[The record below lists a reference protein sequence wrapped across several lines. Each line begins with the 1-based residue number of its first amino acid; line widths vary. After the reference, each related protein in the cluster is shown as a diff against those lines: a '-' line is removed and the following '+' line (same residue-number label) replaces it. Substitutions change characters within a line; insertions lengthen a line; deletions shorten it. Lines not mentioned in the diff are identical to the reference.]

1 MAMDLVTVNLTR
13 DNEKEHWGF
22 DLAGGGKDKDVRLYI
37 SQIKPGSI
45 AEKVGLKVKDSLVKI
60 GNDCALDYT
69 IEEAME
75 SLKKNKMFF
84 DMIVEREVDDVKLQ
98 HEIQN
103 SEDPRYDGLDRK
115 DRNKVGFHDVDKPT
129 LRKDWNCPWIRRD
142 GKGIKSVVRA
152 LDPVSGPTRAAS
164 NHFYSEPKS
173 ILAPEANPEELERMI
188 QERMAML
195 QAEEE
200 KAKQEQEALRQKD
213 DRQRQHQI
221 QQQQQQ
227 HQQQQQQKQGRL
239 EQNKMEVE
247 FSQRHQVQFEEPAE
261 VDEEDSCP
269 PDLEA
274 VE

>member
-1 MAMDLVTVNLTR
+1 M
-13 DNEKEHWGF
+13 
-22 DLAGGGKDKDVRLYI
+22 
-37 SQIKPGSI
+37 KPI
-45 AEKVGLKVKDSLVKI
+45 ILI
-60 GNDCALDYT
+60 
-69 IEEAME
+69 
-75 SLKKNKMFF
+75 FF
-84 DMIVEREVDDVKLQ
+84 Q
-98 HEIQN
+98 
-103 SEDPRYDGLDRK
+103 
-115 DRNKVGFHDVDKPT
+115 DVDKPT

-213 DRQRQHQI
+213 DQRHQQK
-221 QQQQQQ
+221 QQQHQQQ
-227 HQQQQQQKQGRL
+227 HQQQQQQGRL

-247 FSQRHQVQFEEPAE
+247 FSQRHQVQFEEPGKT
-261 VDEEDSCP
+261 
-269 PDLEA
+269 
-274 VE
+274 

>member
-1 MAMDLVTVNLTR
+1 
-13 DNEKEHWGF
+13 
-22 DLAGGGKDKDVRLYI
+22 
-37 SQIKPGSI
+37 
-45 AEKVGLKVKDSLVKI
+45 
-60 GNDCALDYT
+60 
-69 IEEAME
+69 
-75 SLKKNKMFF
+75 
-84 DMIVEREVDDVKLQ
+84 MIVEREVDDVKLQ

-115 DRNKVGFHDVDKPT
+115 
-129 LRKDWNCPWIRRD
+129 D

-213 DRQRQHQI
+213 DRRRQHQI

-227 HQQQQQQKQGRL
+227 HQQQQQQKQGR
-239 EQNKMEVE
+239 K
-247 FSQRHQVQFEEPAE
+247 
-261 VDEEDSCP
+261 
-269 PDLEA
+269 
-274 VE
+274 